1 MLEKNRTNIST
12 SDHEVEPKE
21 NTKTKNYEA
30 LQKFN
35 LQYQI
40 VTLLFRALGKIGESS
55 ELTLDI
61 FTISEMLKFPSF
73 FFLLFASQNPFLRKS
88 LNFPF
93 PSIFFEKQP
102 VYVPVP
108 VYSLLKNFRTPPVPV
123 ILFSSLIRILHVYL
137 QL

>member
-12 SDHEVEPKE
+12 NDHEVEPKE

-88 LNFPF
+88 LHFQF
-93 PSIFFEKQP
+93 PSNFFVKQP

-108 VYSLLKNFRTPPVPV
+108 YIHF
-123 ILFSSLIRILHVYL
+123 
-137 QL
+137 

>member
-12 SDHEVEPKE
+12 NDHEVEPKE

-40 VTLLFRALGKIGESS
+40 ITLLFRALGKIGESS

-73 FFLLFASQNPFLRKS
+73 FFLIFPTQNPFLRKS
-88 LNFPF
+88 LHFQS
-93 PSIFFEKQP
+93 PSIF
-102 VYVPVP
+102 
-108 VYSLLKNFRTPPVPV
+108 L
-123 ILFSSLIRILHVYL
+123 
-137 QL
+137 